1 MPPGWALPTFSSVY
15 VGMQFVCL
23 PSGDWD
29 LALFDCSKGLK
40 ICGDFFIIR
49 EMSWPDIWKTFP
61 LFISTFFII
70 GSVVESCKGVTLSVC
85 SLVVK
90 PPSASV
96 GYGVDCGTIC
106 MSCC

>member
-1 MPPGWALPTFSSVY
+1 MLPRWPLPTCSSVW
-15 VGMQFVCL
+15 VGMQFVSL

-29 LALFDCSKGLK
+29 LALLDYSKGLK

-49 EMSWPDIWKTFP
+49 EMSCPDMWKTFP
-61 LFISTFFII
+61 LFISTFLII
-70 GSVVESCKGVTLSVC
+70 GSVVGSCKGVTFRVC

-96 GYGVDCGTIC
+96 SYGVDCGTIC
-106 MSCC
+106 MSYC